1 MAEVSGS
8 RSFDITGNALWA
20 VVADPARG
28 MEETFDRLVS
38 MIVS

>member
-1 MAEVSGS
+1 MAGVSGS
-8 RSFDITGNALWA
+8 RSFDIAGDALWA

-28 MEETFDRLVS
+28 MDETFDRLAS